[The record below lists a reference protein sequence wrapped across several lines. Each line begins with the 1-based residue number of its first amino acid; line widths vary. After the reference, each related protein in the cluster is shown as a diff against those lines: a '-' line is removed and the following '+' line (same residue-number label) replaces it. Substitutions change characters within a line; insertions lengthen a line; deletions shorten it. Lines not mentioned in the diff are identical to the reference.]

1 MEGKQQARKAM
12 AIGPMVDDLAVSVID
27 ALTSHICV
35 IEPSGKIVA
44 VNRAWTQFQE
54 KNAPNLDT
62 IGINYLDIC
71 RHSVGVASVEAS
83 PVFHGLNAVLRGE
96 REFFQ
101 IEYPC
106 HSPSA
111 MQWYLARV
119 SPLRRRSPAD
129 QAGNIGAVI
138 SHVNI
143 TAQKQVEME
152 YAKLA
157 ATDPLTD
164 IPNRRFFL
172 EFAELDM
179 NRSLRFGAPSSLL
192 IVDIDRF
199 KNVNDT
205 YGHAKGDAVIR
216 RVAEVCTNSIRS
228 CDLFARL
235 GGEEFVCIL
244 SQIDGQGAFIAAERL
259 RIAVERLSVFSGIR
273 RIPVTVS
280 IGISPIT
287 SKDRG
292 VDDVLRRAD
301 RALYRAKAEG
311 RNCVRCQDA
320 IVVGRA
326 EGASMAA
333 TGG

>member
-1 MEGKQQARKAM
+1 MT
-12 AIGPMVDDLAVSVID
+12 IGPIEDDLAVAVID
-27 ALTSHICV
+27 ALASHICV
-35 IEPSGKIVA
+35 IDPSGTIVA
-44 VNRAWTQFQE
+44 VNRAWIQFQE

-71 RHSVGVASVEAS
+71 RHSVGPASREAS
-83 PVFHGLNAVLRGE
+83 PFLHGLNAVLRGE

-106 HSPSA
+106 HSPA
-111 MQWYLARV
+111 EMQWYLARV
-119 SPLRRRSPAD
+119 SPLRRRSSTD
-129 QAGNIGAVI
+129 QTGNIGAVI

-143 TAQKQVEME
+143 TSQKRVEMD

-179 NRSLRFGAPSSLL
+179 DRSVRFGSPSTLL
-192 IVDIDRF
+192 IIDIDKF

-205 YGHAKGDAVIR
+205 YGHAAGDEVLR
-216 RVAEVCTNSIRS
+216 RVAEVGTKSIRS

-244 SQIDGQGAFIAAERL
+244 SKIDEWGAVMAAERL
-259 RIAVERLSVFSGIR
+259 RIAIERLSVLSGTE

-280 IGISPIT
+280 VGVSPIT
-287 SKDRG
+287 RGDRS
-292 VDDVLRRAD
+292 VDEVLRRAD
-301 RALYRAKAEG
+301 RALYRAKSEG
-311 RNCVRCQDA
+311 RNCVRCQDT
-320 IVVGRA
+320 IIMGRG
-326 EGASMAA
+326 EGTSTVA
-333 TGG
+333 TGS